1 MYLVS
6 CSGCRF
12 YPRIR
17 AILQSVQSVILT
29 KKTNFDFHRFPFSPL
44 LLPRYASLKCKSS
57 EANRAYRKIS
67 EKASGCEGEWVFYPT
82 HSKFSP
88 LASVSKIYFIWMQR
102 RGKRLVENF
111 ILIGWLFGMRQQLLK
126 QVQHDW
132 RIEHQGCFF
141 QNTFFSKEAFIEP
154 VIPNLFRNLPK
165 RVEKGLDVSAF
176 HSNS

>member
-1 MYLVS
+1 M
-6 CSGCRF
+6 
-12 YPRIR
+12 
-17 AILQSVQSVILT
+17 
-29 KKTNFDFHRFPFSPL
+29 
-44 LLPRYASLKCKSS
+44 
-57 EANRAYRKIS
+57 
-67 EKASGCEGEWVFYPT
+67 ASGCEGEWVIYHAHSKFPPPDSVSKIYFIWMKRWGKRCAEYFIWIGWLLGLRWQWRICRFANLLICWLRGCWWDY
-82 HSKFSP
+82 SKFSP
-88 LASVSKIYFIWMQR
+88 PANASKIYFIWMQR